1 MRRPFA
7 VIAIALTA
15 LLVACGGS
23 SDKYSRA
30 DYVDAAMKNFE
41 SAGAP
46 ITTKQAE
53 CFIGV
58 VVDGIG
64 VSQLNE
70 DGVTPKEFATAKT
83 PAKYLRDAQ
92 DRKRVVARVVQ
103 GDCFGLDRFLVPAL
117 EQAFGAALP
126 AKDAE
131 CLAKQLVKGDKVRLA
146 LANGI
151 LGISGGPSLSTVIQQ
166 QTIGAVKAC
175 ALNPLSLFP
184 NGGISGSTGP

>member
-7 VIAIALTA
+7 VIALTLA
-15 LLVACGGS
+15 AVLVACGGS

-30 DYVDAAMKNFE
+30 DYVDAAMKNFT

-46 ITTKQAE
+46 ITAKQAE

-64 VSQLNE
+64 VHQLNE
-70 DGVTPKEFATAKT
+70 DGVTPKEFASAKT

-92 DRKRVVARVVQ
+92 DRKRVVAQVVQ

-117 EQAFGAALP
+117 QQAFGAALP
-126 AKDAE
+126 ERDAQ
-131 CLAKQLVKGDKVRLA
+131 CLAKQLVKGDKVRVA

-166 QTIGAVKAC
+166 QTMGAIKAC
-175 ALNPLSLFP
+175 SLNPLSLLK
-184 NGGISGSTGP
+184 NGQSGAGGN